1 MMIETTVVIS
11 WFKLQVWIFVDLNYL
26 FECNWLMELS
36 DNNLASEL
44 VEIGFFKPITVE
56 EIVIFMSKQTN
67 IVPFRNKF

>member
-1 MMIETTVVIS
+1 
-11 WFKLQVWIFVDLNYL
+11 
-26 FECNWLMELS
+26 MELS

-67 IVPFRNKF
+67 IAPFRNKF